1 MKTARR
7 SPPAAAPGRPAAPPR
22 RARRPY
28 PRPARE
34 LPFRSA
40 EQRRWFGAEVAAFSR
55 HVHTARLAGD
65 FVAAQR
71 LERELTSFTEA
82 TRQLLEVNGGGYEA
96 LQGERDEKVYS
107 ADDSAG
113 NSTDSSTDGGAA
125 FGTT

>member
-82 TRQLLEVNGGGYEA
+82 TRQLLGSGETYEA
-96 LQGERDEKVYS
+96 TYNDEATYDNETASNDELVCGAKTE
-107 ADDSAG
+107 SAG
-113 NSTDSSTDGGAA
+113 VQ
-125 FGTT
+125 TT

>member
-22 RARRPY
+22 RARRPH
-28 PRPARE
+28 PRPARA

-71 LERELTSFTEA
+71 LERELGSFIEA
-82 TRQLLEVNGGGYEA
+82 TRHLLEVNGEGYEA
-96 LQGERDEKVYS
+96 LQDGEDRGAYS
-107 ADDSAG
+107 TNDGA
-113 NSTDSSTDGGAA
+113 DGGTGGGATV
-125 FGTT
+125 GTT